1 MTSGFPLQA
10 PNPWMSN
17 IKVKIKWDGFTLHE
31 TNKVEKSKIILF
43 FLKKLAA

>member
-10 PNPWMSN
+10 PNPWISN
-17 IKVKIKWDGFTLHE
+17 IKVKIKWEDFTLHE
-31 TNKVEKSKIILF
+31 TNKVEKYKIIL

>member
-10 PNPWMSN
+10 PNPWISN
-17 IKVKIKWDGFTLHE
+17 IKVKIKWDGYTLNE
-31 TNKVEKSKIILF
+31 TNKVEKYKIIL